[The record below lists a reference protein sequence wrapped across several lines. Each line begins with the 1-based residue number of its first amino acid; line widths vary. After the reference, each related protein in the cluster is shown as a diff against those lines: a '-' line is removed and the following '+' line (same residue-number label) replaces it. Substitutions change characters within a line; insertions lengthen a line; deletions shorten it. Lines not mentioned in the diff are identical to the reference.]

1 MKTRI
6 ITVWLFLVSAVSAF
20 GQQAAQYS
28 LYTWN
33 PLHWNPAYAG
43 LDHSLSATA
52 LYRKQWT
59 NLQGAP
65 VSQNL
70 NVHLPLYYIG
80 GGVGLNIEND
90 VLGAEQLTSAELSYN
105 YQLNLGSSIFSIGL
119 GGGVAQRSL
128 DGSKLRTP
136 DGQYTEPGVFD
147 HLDGVL
153 PLGRESAIIPMVHF
167 GVYFQSEKFEAGLSI
182 KNLTESSASLPSI
195 HLQQKRHYFLTMS
208 YHMEI
213 NRKLSLHPSV
223 LIRSDVVQTQT
234 DFSLTAKY
242 NDNIFGGVSF
252 RGYNSE
258 SIDAAAILAGFR
270 LSEKTTFMYAY
281 DMTLSGL
288 RDVSNGSHEVGLRY
302 NLNKPIGGGRLP
314 RIIYNPR
321 SL

>member
-1 MKTRI
+1 MKIRTLI
-6 ITVWLFLVSAVSAF
+6 IGFLLFSTAPAF
-20 GQQAAQYS
+20 CQHAAQYS

-52 LYRKQWT
+52 LFRKQWT

-70 NVHLPLYYIG
+70 NVHMPLYFLG

-90 VLGAEQLTSAELSYN
+90 VLGAEQMTTAELSYN

-119 GGGVAQRSL
+119 GGGIVQRSL
-128 DGSKLRTP
+128 DGAKLRTP
-136 DGQYTEPGVFD
+136 GGIYDEPGAFD
-147 HLDGVL
+147 HMDDLL
-153 PLGRESAIIPMVHF
+153 PLGRESAIAPVVHA
-167 GVYFQSEKFEAGLSI
+167 GVYFQSEKWEAGVSV
-182 KNLTESSASLPSI
+182 KNLTENNAALPSI
-195 HLQQKRHYFLTMS
+195 LLQQKRHFFFTFS
-208 YHMEI
+208 YHWEI
-213 NRKLSLHPSV
+213 SQKLSLHPSV
-223 LIRSDVVQTQT
+223 LVRSDVVQTQT
-234 DFSLTAKY
+234 DFSLTAKF
-242 NDNIFGGVSF
+242 NDNIFGGVSL

-288 RDVSNGSHEVGLRY
+288 RNVSNGSHEVGLRY
-302 NLNKPIGGGRLP
+302 NLNKPIGAGRLP